1 MPEDLAPVH
10 LAMAGQSEGR
20 FGGGTSRFHQSEN
33 TLYHQLEMMNI
44 LNSGRGNLP
53 TFIRDMPL
61 KTHLRAF
68 TNQAR
73 VVARDLGE
81 I

>member
-20 FGGGTSRFHQSEN
+20 FGGGSSCFNETEN
-33 TLYHQLEMMNI
+33 TLYHQLEMMNM
-44 LNSGRGNLP
+44 LNSGRRNLP
-53 TFIRDMPL
+53 TFIRDIPL

-73 VVARDLGE
+73 VVARDLGK

>member
-1 MPEDLAPVH
+1 
-10 LAMAGQSEGR
+10 MAEQSRGR
-20 FGGGTSRFHQSEN
+20 FGGGTSRFTEAEN
-33 TLYHQLEMMNI
+33 TLYHQLEMMNM
-44 LNSGRGNLP
+44 LNSGRKNLP
-53 TFIRDMPL
+53 VFIKDIPL

-73 VVARDLGE
+73 MVARDLGK